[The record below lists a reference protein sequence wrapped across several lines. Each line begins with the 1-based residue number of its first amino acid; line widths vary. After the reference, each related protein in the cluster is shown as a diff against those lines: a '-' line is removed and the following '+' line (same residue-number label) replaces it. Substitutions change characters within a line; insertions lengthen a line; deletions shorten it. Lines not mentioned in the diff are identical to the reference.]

1 MLLLLVLAC
10 AGNISEMYEA
20 EKAAALA
27 PPSTPGKSWTP
38 ELRLRLSDAALARAA
53 EEVVAAGVLSV
64 DKAYG
69 VDNPLGIPLKARPSA
84 TVTRLDV
91 SVGEDCGGCLML
103 DGTLE
108 GKARWAAGPA
118 KGSVPFT
125 ARLGGRMR
133 FSTEAQGDGWRV
145 TGRVVELGRVKVQAG
160 KVKAIDLTPI
170 VRGWIDEALDQ
181 APPLEFGR
189 IGGEALPLRAL
200 RVREADGALE
210 IQALGDVSGG
220 KPVPA
225 AAGPL
230 GADWDLRMHPDTALA
245 LMRRTAFEAG
255 PGELDVAIDPRA
267 LSVDGDTFKL
277 GLRLWRLKGA
287 GWWRDYTV
295 DGTLGAKNGKLKLR
309 GRDATE
315 GEKSRGAGLAD
326 PLALLAEGR
335 ILDAV
340 GSGVNQSLPAKRE
353 LAMKGVSL
361 SAVADQARGDDGV
374 LLVSGVLRV
383 GKAAVEKKG
392 PKKPKK
398 PKKKGKK

>member
-10 AGNISEMYEA
+10 AGNIAEMYEA
-20 EKAAALA
+20 EKATALA
-27 PPSTPGKSWTP
+27 PPSAPGEAWTP
-38 ELRLRLSDAALARAA
+38 ELRLRLSEASLARAA
-53 EEVVAAGVLSV
+53 EEVVAAGALSV

-84 TVTRLDV
+84 KVTRLDV
-91 SVGEDCGGCLML
+91 TVGQDCRGCLVL

-108 GKARWAAGPA
+108 GKVRWAAGPA
-118 KGSVPFT
+118 KGTVPFT
-125 ARLGGRMR
+125 ARLSGDMR

-170 VRGWIDEALDQ
+170 VRGWIDDALDE
-181 APPLEFGR
+181 APPLQLGR
-189 IGGEALPLRAL
+189 LGGEALPLRAL

-220 KPVPA
+220 KPIPA
-225 AAGPL
+225 AADAL

-255 PGELDVAIDPRA
+255 PGEMDVAIDPRA
-267 LSVDGDTFKL
+267 LSVSGDTFTL

-295 DGTLGAKNGKLKLR
+295 DGTLTAKNGKLKLR
-309 GRDATE
+309 GEEATE

-340 GSGVNQSLPAKRE
+340 GRGVTQSLPARRE
-353 LAMKGVSL
+353 LAVKGVSL
-361 SAVADQARGDDGV
+361 SAVADQARGEDGA
-374 LLVSGVLRV
+374 LLVSGTLDV
-383 GKAAVEKKG
+383 GKAATDKRT
-392 PKKPKK
+392 
-398 PKKKGKK
+398 PKKKKKKKKSEQG